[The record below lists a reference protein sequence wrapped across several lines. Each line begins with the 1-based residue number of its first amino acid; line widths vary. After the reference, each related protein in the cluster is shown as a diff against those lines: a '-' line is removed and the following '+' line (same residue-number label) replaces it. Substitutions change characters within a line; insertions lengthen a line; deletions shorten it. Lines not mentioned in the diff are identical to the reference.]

1 MGTETL
7 CQREILTQILSLREL
22 LFHECYSMHTVQCI
36 PFDRRRIH
44 FEFFRL
50 TSLIRPAEVYPPDSF
65 GTFMVHQNNSLEWFI
80 GMMRVIHFEW
90 FMCLMKRHAKTILSI
105 LILQFEPW
113 EPWEPC
119 KRQAQCIHTA
129 VYTLQCTT
137 TPGTPGGSRS
147 SRV

>member
-1 MGTETL
+1 
-7 CQREILTQILSLREL
+7 
-22 LFHECYSMHTVQCI
+22 MHTVQCI

-113 EPWEPC
+113 ELWEPC
-119 KRQAQCIHTA
+119 KRQEQCIVYTVYTA
-129 VYTLQCTT
+129 VYHHQNPWRIPIVKSMT
-137 TPGTPGGSRS
+137 
-147 SRV
+147 RVIDHEFKRITEWPRP